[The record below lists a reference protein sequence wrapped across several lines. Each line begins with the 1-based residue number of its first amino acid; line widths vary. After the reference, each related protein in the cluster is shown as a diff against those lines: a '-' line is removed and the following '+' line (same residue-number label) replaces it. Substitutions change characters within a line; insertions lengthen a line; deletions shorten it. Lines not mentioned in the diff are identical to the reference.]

1 MKSVIIGGVTRSG
14 KSILAGRIR
23 EKTNLNVIPVDA
35 IVVSLMAAFPE
46 VGVNWSDV
54 DASRQK
60 LQPFLRVLICKL
72 SLRSGYSYVYEG
84 DHLTPELLSGL
95 GPDYPIL
102 ETTVPLFLGYDSIS
116 VQDKM
121 QHLRDFSAS
130 HLCYTKNM
138 SDAELIKTCE
148 KQIADS
154 VLLKRRCLELGF
166 AYFDTSVDF
175 NGAIDRACEFV
186 CRQVT
191 AH

>member
-46 VGVNWSDV
+46 VGVNWSDF

-60 LQPFLRVLICKL
+60 LSPFLRVLICKL

-84 DHLTPELLSGL
+84 DHLTPELLCGL

-102 ETTVPLFLGYDSIS
+102 ETNVPLFLGYDSIS

-121 QHLRDFSAS
+121 QHLRAFSAN

-138 SDAELIKTCE
+138 SDAELIKTFE

-154 VLLKRRCLELGF
+154 VLLKQRCLELGF

-186 CRQVT
+186 CRHVT